1 MEPLGTVS
9 EGEWSSLSGVCTT
22 EEADFMA
29 QLLNDWPLHVD
40 AKGSSN
46 VGAQH
51 VHWPSHESSIDLSGI
66 EGSSFCSSDVAHN
79 SSLQF
84 FPQTIS
90 YNCGG
95 SSIVFPPAG
104 QENYYLSNPNEILA
118 NSTGPMNH
126 GSFSLGWSNG
136 LNQEMSDC
144 NVEESGG
151 GAQADSSLKTGVQ
164 PKGESETSEREVAEE
179 EDNRG
184 TIENARKRS
193 RTTGNVQKMKRNVKS
208 KKSANLDLPSQDEE
222 DGNAQGNN
230 QSSSTC
236 CSEEESSASQEQNAA
251 GATASSKEPAVL
263 NLSGKTRASR
273 GSATDPQ
280 SLYARKRR
288 ERINERLRTLQKLV
302 PNGTKVDISTM
313 LEEAVRYVKFLQLQ
327 IKLLSS
333 DDLWMYAP
341 IAYNGMDIGLDLK
354 LNIPR

>member
-9 EGEWSSLSGVCTT
+9 EGEWSSLSGVYTS

-40 AKGSSN
+40 TKGGSK

-51 VHWPSHESSIDLSGI
+51 THWLTHESSIDLSGI
-66 EGSSFCSSDVAHN
+66 EGSSFCSSNVA

-84 FPQTIS
+84 FPQMIS

-95 SSIVFPPAG
+95 SSIVFPPSDH
-104 QENYYLSNPNEILA
+104 ENYYLSNPNEILV
-118 NSTGPMNH
+118 NSTEPVTH
-126 GSFSLGWSNG
+126 GSFSLGLSNE

-144 NVEESGG
+144 NVEDSGG
-151 GAQADSSLKTGVQ
+151 GAQADSSLKTSVQ

-179 EDNRG
+179 KKNRV

-208 KKSANLDLPSQDEE
+208 KKTTDLDLPSQDEE

-236 CSEEESSASQEQNAA
+236 CSEEESSVSHEQNAA
-251 GATASSKEPAVL
+251 GATESSKEPALL
-263 NLSGKTRASR
+263 NLSSKTRASR

-288 ERINERLRTLQKLV
+288 ERISQRLRILQELI

-313 LEEAVRYVKFLQLQ
+313 LEEAVDYVKFLQLQ

-333 DDLWMYAP
+333 DELWMYAP
-341 IAYNGMDIGLDLK
+341 ITYNGMDIGLNLK